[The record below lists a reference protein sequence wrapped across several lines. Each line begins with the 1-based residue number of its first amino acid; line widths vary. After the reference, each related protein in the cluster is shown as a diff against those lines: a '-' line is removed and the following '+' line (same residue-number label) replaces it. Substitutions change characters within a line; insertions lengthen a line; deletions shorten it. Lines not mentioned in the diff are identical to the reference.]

1 MLKYFLKRIG
11 HILLALLVISAVT
24 FGLLQLAPGNYLD
37 TQRLLEKTLTDA
49 TVSAEM
55 KEAWEEF
62 YGLNKPAW
70 YRYGKFVVN
79 AVQWKFGPSYKYP
92 TQRIEDI
99 IARTL
104 PISARMAMIAIAVAL
119 ILGIPLGVIAAMN
132 QNRLAD
138 RIVVLISMFGL
149 SIPSYVMAILLCYFL
164 GLKLGLLPVI
174 GWGKPINYVLPIIS
188 LAIGPVGTVTKYT
201 RSTLIDTM
209 NQDYIRVARA
219 KGGNFVRVVFKHA
232 LRNSLIPLIT
242 IVGPM
247 IAYLTV
253 GTVFVENMFAIP
265 GLGQYYASAAINRDY
280 PMVMAT
286 TVVFAMLVMG
296 INLMVDM
303 IHVFLDPRV
312 RNSVVQ
318 GKGGRK

>member
-119 ILGIPLGVIAAMN
+119 ILGIPFGVIAAMN

-253 GTVFVENMFAIP
+253 GTVFVENMFSIP

-296 INLMVDM
+296 INLLVDM

-312 RNSVVQ
+312 RNSVIQ